1 MKNKAMKYIQRV
13 CRDKRNQLS
22 STFAALLS
30 ILLSLLASCF
40 YDWYTRDLS
49 ADVQS
54 IHQKIM
60 LVVVI
65 ILTIVCTYGIVC
77 LSEYLK
83 KIIWPER
90 YNDKY
95 MRHAFLHVR
104 KLGANRQASFQEASH
119 SESEEKF
126 FINEALRNMQ
136 LVVQCCYDFF
146 CSAYS
151 ETGELI
157 DTIKFEST
165 FITKSYKDDNLTIP
179 CSANKENRT
188 PTSMIHRQRDPQIL
202 NGTEAAK
209 LYKATRPQLVIIE
222 DTSKSNDYKET
233 YDDQKKRI
241 CSSLILPV
249 LSHENI
255 MLGALV
261 VHCNKP
267 GFFSKSD
274 YDFWNE
280 LLELFSVE
288 LGYHKLLLDYYVSKV
303 NSEHKPF

>member
-1 MKNKAMKYIQRV
+1 MGKEIMKHIQKF
-13 CRDKRNQLS
+13 CRDRRDQIS
-22 STFAALLS
+22 STTAAVVS
-30 ILLSLLASCF
+30 ILLSFGTSCF
-40 YDWYTRDLS
+40 YDWYTQAFS
-49 ADVQS
+49 SETQS
-54 IHQKIM
+54 LHKGIM
-60 LVVVI
+60 GTFVVI
-65 ILTIVCTYGIVC
+65 FTIVCTYAIVC
-77 LSEYLK
+77 VAGCIK
-83 KIIWPER
+83 RRIWPDS

-104 KLGANRQASFQEASH
+104 KLGANRQASFQEAAH
-119 SESEEKF
+119 GESEEEF

-165 FITKSYKDDNLTIP
+165 FISKSYKDDNLTIP

-188 PTSMIHRQRDPQIL
+188 PTSMIHRQSDPQIL
-202 NGTEAAK
+202 NETEAAK

-288 LGYHKLLLDYYVSKV
+288 LGYHKLLLDYYVSKA